1 MLRKIAKKVVSFAPL
16 SSVALASPAFAAWT
30 VDVSSVST
38 DVTAVG
44 TSILAIAALIL
55 GYKIVKGLVKRG

>member
-1 MLRKIAKKVVSFAPL
+1 MLRNLGKRLVSIAPL
-16 SSVALASPAFAAWT
+16 ASVAIATPALAAWT

-44 TSILAIAALIL
+44 TAILAIAALIL